1 MATRLCFILSR
12 ITPTS
17 TLTPNKLV
25 EIADLLAS
33 ASSHETPLGA
43 AILLEQASRHYLA
56 AAHWNKYAFHM
67 LMSGHM
73 YRSSR
78 LERHAA
84 RCFTA
89 SLTVYQ
95 RFPQWKELVD
105 HLLSALAQQLYT
117 TEFYS
122 LALLL
127 YVQLMDGTTAGK
139 INNKNLYKFWNHI
152 LEICISK
159 PSEAKVSVR
168 LLHGILLSPEHHYQK
183 SPSSMLDEINYVDI
197 SNEMRTFSEDTLHL
211 ELCNLD
217 LPRVYDNTVQVIE
230 IPSVI
235 HQNMRIRSA
244 PSFVSLDETN
254 RFTSTLTDGG
264 EKIETSAKFS
274 VENDDSSSKSSGKP
288 FVWTEMSNT
297 MEAEL
302 RASLEIA
309 STGGI
314 ITEDAIFHSMQ
325 RLENDR
331 TMERKITQKQAESIR
346 ACEEPLLVNVVFAN
360 PLDIQLHLTEIQLV
374 ASFKAFINN
383 CYVTGSNLARDPA
396 AKYVP
401 SSVSF
406 TEFSSKTWTY
416 DCLPDIYFKVPSF
429 YTESSDSNNAF
440 KEEGAVS
447 PLFCVQVKDL
457 TMDASSVCAVALAI
471 CPLTKG
477 ELTIVGLRC
486 KIFDR
491 VWVYHHFSLTGPL
504 LQDNRHNRANRIR
517 GPRTTLRSMISDR
530 MPLLNVEIKLDA
542 AFSYNTVAGCASSM
556 LQGEISKGSFL
567 LRNVGRA
574 PAFRIFLKTNTPSIC
589 LSNKPEDCYRAGN
602 EKIATSNCVGPSGT
616 LMQLLPDRILE
627 PGDCV
632 EVPFSLKAGGGGT
645 QELYF
650 LVSYEPYGMYS
661 NLAAPYSFKNNCVR
675 TIKKFLDLFVYPSLT
690 LSASVIPSFS
700 NKGESVLS
708 LEVRKAGFV

>member
-1 MATRLCFILSR
+1 
-12 ITPTS
+12 
-17 TLTPNKLV
+17 
-25 EIADLLAS
+25 
-33 ASSHETPLGA
+33 
-43 AILLEQASRHYLA
+43 
-56 AAHWNKYAFHM
+56 
-67 LMSGHM
+67 M

-89 SLTVYQ
+89 SLIIYQ

-127 YVQLMDGTTAGK
+127 YVQLMDGSTAGK

-168 LLHGILLSPEHHYQK
+168 LLHDILLSPEHRYHK
-183 SPSSMLDEINYVDI
+183 SPSSMLDEINDVDI
-197 SNEMRTFSEDTLHL
+197 SNENCTLSEDTLNL
-211 ELCNLD
+211 ELFKLD
-217 LPRVYDNTVQVIE
+217 LPRIYDNTVQVIE

-235 HQNMRIRSA
+235 HQNMGIRSA
-244 PSFVSLDETN
+244 TSFASLDEPN
-254 RFTSTLTDGG
+254 RLTSTLTDDG

-274 VENDDSSSKSSGKP
+274 VENDDSSSNSSGTP
-288 FVWTEMSNT
+288 SIWTELSNT

-302 RASLEIA
+302 RASLETA
-309 STGGI
+309 SSGGI
-314 ITEDAIFHSMQ
+314 ITEDSIFHSLQ

-331 TMERKITQKQAESIR
+331 AVERKITQKQTESIR

-360 PLDIQLHLTEIQLV
+360 PLDIQLQLTEIQLV
-374 ASFKAFINN
+374 ASFKACINN
-383 CYVTGSNLARDPA
+383 SYVTGSNLARDPDA
-396 AKYVP
+396 TYVP
-401 SSVSF
+401 SSVSY
-406 TEFSSKTWTY
+406 TKFSPNTWTY

-440 KEEGAVS
+440 KEDGAVS

-491 VWVYHHFSLTGPL
+491 VWVYHHFSLTGQL
-504 LQDNRHNRANRIR
+504 LQDNRHNRANRVR
-517 GPRTTLRSMISDR
+517 GPKTTLRSMISDR
-530 MPLLNVEIKLDA
+530 MPLLNVEIKLDT
-542 AFSYNTVAGCASSM
+542 AFTCNTVAGCASSM
-556 LQGEISKGSFL
+556 LQGEVSKGSLL
-567 LRNVGRA
+567 LRNVGKA
-574 PAFRIFLKTNTPSIC
+574 PAFRIFLKANTPSIC
-589 LSNKPEDCYRAGN
+589 LSDKSEDIYRAAY
-602 EKIATSNCVGPSGT
+602 EKIATGNCVGPSGT
-616 LMQLLPDRILE
+616 LMQLIPDRILE
-627 PGDCV
+627 PGDCA
-632 EVPFSLKAGGGGT
+632 EVPFLLKAGGGGT

-661 NLAAPYSFKNNCVR
+661 NLSAPYSFKNNCVR

-690 LSASVIPSFS
+690 VSASVIPSYS
-700 NKGESVLS
+700 DKGESVLS
-708 LEVRKAGFV
+708 LEVRKAAFFFLLQASSKMYY